1 MVKQFL
7 IGCTLQNPNYLNMK
21 WEPKIKP
28 ATQLINKLVYELQ
41 ISPILAH
48 LIAQN
53 NVNTLEAATNYLKP
67 SLEKLYDPYLMKDM
81 NTAVDRILRAYQSR
95 EKVMLYGDFDV
106 DGITSIAMLYLSL
119 NDHFENLKYY
129 IPDRKSEGYGISD
142 KGINCAIENGV
153 SLLITVDCGIRDVSQ
168 IKKAN
173 QLGIEVI
180 VCDHHIAPEI
190 LPPAFAILNPKQKKC
205 DYPFKDLC
213 GCGVAFKLLQA
224 LAPHLSISKDKI
236 LKYLDLVAIA
246 TTCDI
251 VPIRGENRIMC
262 HYGLLS
268 LNSEIRPGL
277 FPFRKL
283 IKGKVKMKDISHKI
297 GPRINATGRVD
308 HSHRAVE
315 LLTCHYVNRS
325 VQLYDRINEL
335 NDKRRNLADQY
346 FRTALQKLKEEYSV
360 KDGHTLFPNRYIKSK
375 SYQPANNIYSPI
387 HLPLKTD
394 YIETNIITKTTC
406 ADSLFNLTDSLSLSH
421 YGQADKSIIVA
432 KSRRSAFTFVYGFNW
447 HTGVLGIIATRL
459 IEKYAYK
466 PTFVFSNSN
475 GEIVGSGRSI
485 EGFDIHR
492 AVKEC
497 EMYLNKYGGH
507 PTAVGMSLQKSHL
520 EAFRKKLEII
530 VESQKIEQLPEKS
543 MFYSM
548 DLEFGQINRELY
560 EQIQQL
566 APFGSCNEEPIFRT
580 VGCIDSGYTRVVG
593 KQEVKHL
600 KFDLKD
606 GARNRIR
613 GIGFGMENKLDMVKN
628 GPITIYYTL
637 TLNGYWNP
645 PEVEIE
651 VRDITPY
658 TVSEFINQT

>member
-1 MVKQFL
+1 
-7 IGCTLQNPNYLNMK
+7 MK

-28 ATQLINKLVYELQ
+28 ASQLINEFVYELQ

-53 NVNTLEAATNYLKP
+53 NVNNIEAATNYLKP
-67 SLEKLYDPYLMKDM
+67 SLEKLHDPYLMKDM
-81 NTAVDRILRAYQSR
+81 NIAVDRIIRAYQSR

-106 DGITSIAMLYLSL
+106 DGITSIAMLYMSL
-119 NDHFENLKYY
+119 NDHFDNLKYY

-142 KGINCAIENGV
+142 KGINFAAENGI
-153 SLLITVDCGIRDVSQ
+153 SLLITVDCGIRDVSP

-190 LPPAFAILNPKQKKC
+190 LPPAFAILNPKQKNC

-224 LAPHLSISKDKI
+224 LAPHLNISRDKI

-251 VPIRGENRIMC
+251 VPIRGENRIMS
-262 HYGLLS
+262 HFGLLS
-268 LNSEIRPGL
+268 LNSEMRPGL

-283 IKGKVKMKDISHKI
+283 IKGKVKMKDINHKI

-325 VQLYDRINEL
+325 IQLYERINEL
-335 NDKRRNLADQY
+335 NDKRRKLADQY

-360 KDGHTLFPNRYIKSK
+360 KDKCMLFPHRSVTSK

-387 HLPLKTD
+387 HLPLKRN
-394 YIETNIITKTTC
+394 YAETNIITKTTR
-406 ADSLFNLTDSLSLSH
+406 DSSLFNLIDPLSLPH
-421 YGQADKSIIVA
+421 YGQPYKSNIVT
-432 KSRRSAFTFVYGFNW
+432 KSRRSPITFIYGPNW
-447 HTGVLGIIATRL
+447 NRGVLGIIAARL

-466 PTFVFSNSN
+466 PTIVFSNSN
-475 GEIVGSGRSI
+475 GDIVGSGRTT

-492 AVKEC
+492 AIKEC

-507 PTAVGMSLQKSHL
+507 STAVGMSLQKSHL
-520 EAFRKKLEII
+520 EAFRKKLEIA
-530 VESQKIEQLPEKS
+530 VETQNVEQLSEKS
-543 MFYSM
+543 MSYSL
-548 DLEFGQINRELY
+548 DLEFSQINRELY
-560 EQIQQL
+560 EQIQQI

-593 KQEVKHL
+593 KQEIKHL

-613 GIGFGMENKLDMVKN
+613 GIGFGMGNKLDLVKN

-651 VRDITPY
+651 VIDLTPY
-658 TVSEFINQT
+658 TVSEFIDQT

>member
-1 MVKQFL
+1 MKQFL

-21 WEPKIKP
+21 WAPKIKP
-28 ATQLINKLVYELQ
+28 ATQLLNKLVHELQ

-53 NVNTLEAATNYLKP
+53 NVNNLETATNYIRP
-67 SLEKLYDPYLMKDM
+67 SLENLHDPYLMKDM
-81 NTAVDRILRAYQSR
+81 NIAVDRILKAYQSR

-106 DGITSIAMLYLSL
+106 DGITSIAMLYLIL
-119 NDHFENLKYY
+119 NNHFENLKYY
-129 IPDRKSEGYGISD
+129 IPDRKSEGYGISE
-142 KGINCAIENGV
+142 KGINCAKENEV
-153 SLLITVDCGIRDVSQ
+153 SLLIVVDCGIRDVSQ
-168 IKKAN
+168 IKRAN
-173 QLGIEVI
+173 QLWIDVI
-180 VCDHHIAPEI
+180 VCDHHIVPEI
-190 LPPAFAILNPKQKKC
+190 LPPAFAILNPKQKNC

-224 LAPHLSISKDKI
+224 LSPHLNISREKI

-251 VPIRGENRIMC
+251 VPIRGENRIMT
-262 HYGLLS
+262 HYGLLI
-268 LNSEIRPGL
+268 LNSEMRPGL

-283 IKGKVKMKDISHKI
+283 IKGRVKIKDISHKI

-315 LLTCHYVNRS
+315 LLTCQYVNSS
-325 VQLYDRINEL
+325 VLLYDRINEL
-335 NDKRRNLADQY
+335 NDKRRSLAEQY
-346 FRTALQKLKEEYSV
+346 FRIALKNLKEEYYV
-360 KDGHTLFPNRYIKSK
+360 KDGNTLLPNISLTSK
-375 SYQPANNIYSPI
+375 SLQPNNNIYSPI
-387 HLPLKTD
+387 HLPLKEN
-394 YIETNIITKTTC
+394 YNKPNIITKNIR
-406 ADSLFNLTDSLSLSH
+406 ADGLFNLIDSLNLTL
-421 YGQADKSIIVA
+421 YGQADKNNIVA
-432 KSRRSAFTFVYGFNW
+432 KSLRSPITFVYGSNW
-447 HTGVLGIIATRL
+447 QTGVLGIIASRL

-466 PTFVFSNSN
+466 PTLVFSNSN

-497 EMYLNKYGGH
+497 GMYLNKYGGH
-507 PTAVGMSLQKSHL
+507 PTAVGMSLQKSNM
-520 EAFRKKLEII
+520 EAFRKKLEIV
-530 VESQKIEQLPEKS
+530 VESQNIEQLPEKS
-543 MFYSM
+543 MSYSI

-560 EQIQQL
+560 DEIQLL

-580 VGCIDSGYTRVVG
+580 VGCIDSGYTKVVG

-613 GIGFGMENKLDMVKN
+613 GIGFGMANKLDIIKN
-628 GPITIYYTL
+628 GPVTIYYTL

-651 VRDITPY
+651 VIDLVSSP
-658 TVSEFINQT
+658 VSELIDF